1 MNNLIE
7 GTTKKR
13 TRGPTCCLK
22 IYARHVKDHRE
33 VTLDDFGEAIGP
45 DDKTVSDLGCFLG
58 TIARNADFCPLIY
71 TNFKELLKYEAN
83 PKCHNDRIW
92 KYINTKFNIL
102 ERGKKQYFLE

>member
-1 MNNLIE
+1 MCYDLSYIILFDVKT

-13 TRGPTCCLK
+13 TRGPTRCLK
-22 IYARHVKDHRE
+22 IYARHVKDRQE

-45 DDKTVSDLGCFLG
+45 DDQTVSDLGYFLG

-71 TNFKELLKYEAN
+71 TNFKELLKDEAD

-92 KYINTKFNIL
+92 KYINV
-102 ERGKKQYFLE
+102 